1 MRHFIKKL
9 PIRFFTMMIS
19 LGLAGTSACSIG
31 MTAPTP
37 IPFETPKPPATS
49 TTMPTVTPTSAPIQP
64 MDAERTLSVNSLQRS
79 YLIYIPPG
87 LNDQQHVPLVFIFHG
102 FGESGILART
112 YTRLDE
118 IASANGFVLVYPN
131 GSGPSGAFSWNGAGC
146 CGYADENQ
154 VDDLAFVR
162 AIIADVRTLVSI
174 DDKRIYAAGFS
185 NGALLAYRLAC
196 EMSDTFAAIAPVGGL
211 LLYNPCAPK
220 QPVSVLHIHG
230 LQDTRVPFTNSG
242 QPFPSG
248 EQSVAIWVALNG
260 CTGPQIVEQTEFLTH
275 TSYGPCA
282 PGIAV
287 ELYTLNIGHAW
298 PSSLTIAPLSQTV
311 WNFFATHPKP

>member
-9 PIRFFTMMIS
+9 TLRFFMLMIS
-19 LGLAGTSACSIG
+19 VSLAGTSACNIG
-31 MTAPTP
+31 NPVPTP
-37 IPFETPKPPATS
+37 MPSETPTPPATS
-49 TTMPTVTPTSAPIQP
+49 TPIPTVTPTSAPIQP
-64 MDAERTLSVNSLQRS
+64 MDAERTLLVNGLQRS

-87 LNDQQHVPLVFIFHG
+87 LSDQQAVPLVFIFHG
-102 FGESGILART
+102 FGESGLLARL
-112 YTRLDE
+112 YTGLDA
-118 IASANGFVLVYPN
+118 IASANRFVLVYPN
-131 GSGPSGAFSWNGAGC
+131 GSGPNGAFSWNGSGC

-154 VDDLAFVR
+154 VDDIAFVR
-162 AIIADVRTLVSI
+162 AIIADVRTLVGI

-196 EMSDTFAAIAPVGGL
+196 EISDTFAAIAPVGGI
-211 LLYNPCAPK
+211 LLYSPCEPQ

-230 LQDTRVPFTNSG
+230 LQDTRVPFINSG

-248 EQSVAIWVALNG
+248 EQSVATWATLNG
-260 CTGPQIVEQTEFLTH
+260 CTDAQIVEQTEFLTH

-287 ELYTLNIGHAW
+287 ELYTLDIGHAW

-311 WNFFATHPKP
+311 WDFFAAHPKP